1 MNTVNPK
8 ARLPAV
14 DRLLSTSSC
23 QNLILEFGRSAVTNA
38 IRAALTALRAE
49 LNVNPNL
56 ALPGAEELIN
66 SIAEKFHQSQINRL
80 RPVINLTGTVLHT
93 NLGRAILP
101 ISAIERLAEI
111 LGAASNL
118 EFDLQTG
125 KRGDRDATVEALI
138 CEITGAEAATIV
150 NNNAAAVLLVLQTL
164 GRDRE
169 IPVSRGELVEIGGS
183 FRIPEIMASSGCR
196 LVEVGATNR
205 THLEDFS
212 RVINSQTALLMKV
225 HTSNYEIKGF
235 TKSIPDADLAAL
247 AHEYQ
252 LPFVNDLGSGTL
264 VDLSR
269 YGLPFEPTA
278 QAALAQGADLV
289 TFSGDKLLGGPQAG
303 IIVGRRDLID
313 QLKSNPLKR
322 ALRVDKMTMVTL
334 FEVLKL
340 YLHPETLV
348 ANLPTLHYLTRPTAT
363 LHELARELHAAMVPA
378 LKHIA
383 QVEIIECLS
392 QIGSGSLPL
401 ERLPSYGL
409 ALQPINASGSNQALQ
424 ALSSAFRALPKPVIG
439 RIHDN
444 QLIFDLRTLNHPDQI
459 LSQLAQLVNTLDSA
473 GSAAS

>member
-1 MNTVNPK
+1 MNTVNPR

-14 DRLLSTSSC
+14 DRLLSTSGS

-38 IRAALTALRAE
+38 IRAALAALRTE
-49 LNVNPNL
+49 LKVNPDL
-56 ALPGAEELIN
+56 ALPDAEELIN
-66 SIAEKFHQSQINRL
+66 SIADKFHQSQVNRL
-80 RPVINLTGTVLHT
+80 RPVVNLTGTVLHT

-101 ISAIERLAEI
+101 TSAIERLAEI

-125 KRGDRDATVEALI
+125 KRGDRDAAVEALI

-235 TKSIPDADLAAL
+235 TKSVADADLAAL
-247 AHEYQ
+247 AHAHH

-289 TFSGDKLLGGPQAG
+289 TFSGDKLLGGPQSG
-303 IIVGRRDLID
+303 IIAGRKALIE
-313 QLKSNPLKR
+313 QIKNNPLKR
-322 ALRVDKMTMVTL
+322 ALRVDKMTL
-334 FEVLKL
+334 AALAEVLKL
-340 YLHPETLV
+340 YKHPEALTQE
-348 ANLPTLHYLTRPTAT
+348 LPTIRH
-363 LHELARELHAAMVPA
+363 LARQPDEIRRIAETVLPA
-378 LKHIA
+378 FTKSA
-383 QVEIIECLS
+383 GGKATVSIIPSAS
-392 QIGSGSLPL
+392 QIGSGALPL
-401 ERLPSYGL
+401 DQLPSFSIQIKPVTERDT
-409 ALQPINASGSNQALQ
+409 ALQQLAR
-424 ALSSAFRALPKPVIG
+424 AFRGMPVPVAGRLRDGAL
-439 RIHDN
+439 
-444 QLIFDLRTLNHPDQI
+444 LFDIRTLDDCALLIDQ
-459 LSQLAQLVNTLDSA
+459 LEHFAWP
-473 GSAAS
+473 